1 MKILVLSVLIAVA
14 SIAHAQEFK
23 FTPKWQLN
31 KPINLDYTYYDLE
44 DKKDGERK
52 FDTIHADI
60 QMMLVREDD
69 NFCYFDWKYT
79 SYYQEMTD
87 NSTTYK
93 KMTGPVIAKF
103 VTQAPIQFK
112 VDKADWEVKL
122 LNEETIDSLKDIA
135 IAEALAARPKKEN
148 ADEDEEGGAEL
159 VLGMGVSTQ
168 LEKKVYAV
176 ISDYFTLYE
185 NKKLVLNKKTDIA
198 ETMGEKDMKDVSK
211 MVGSMEGYMLLD
223 DKDASVYNFHT
234 EIKMDMSKMMNM
246 FAELAKNLDK
256 DKKKKGKKNEIPE
269 LSNAPINTF
278 TTIDVQINKGD
289 MLMQYFMQ
297 TVTMDAKDTWIASSG
312 DMKKILRVKP

>member
-1 MKILVLSVLIAVA
+1 MKTLVLSLLIAVA
-14 SIAHAQEFK
+14 SMAHAQEFK

-31 KPINLDYTYYDLE
+31 KPINLEYTYYDLE

-148 ADEDEEGGAEL
+148 ADEDEEAGDAIEDVFFAPVLFDEL
-159 VLGMGVSTQ
+159 F
-168 LEKKVYAV
+168 LE
-176 ISDYFTLYE
+176 
-185 NKKLVLNKKTDIA
+185 
-198 ETMGEKDMKDVSK
+198 
-211 MVGSMEGYMLLD
+211 
-223 DKDASVYNFHT
+223 
-234 EIKMDMSKMMNM
+234 
-246 FAELAKNLDK
+246 
-256 DKKKKGKKNEIPE
+256 
-269 LSNAPINTF
+269 
-278 TTIDVQINKGD
+278 
-289 MLMQYFMQ
+289 
-297 TVTMDAKDTWIASSG
+297 
-312 DMKKILRVKP
+312 